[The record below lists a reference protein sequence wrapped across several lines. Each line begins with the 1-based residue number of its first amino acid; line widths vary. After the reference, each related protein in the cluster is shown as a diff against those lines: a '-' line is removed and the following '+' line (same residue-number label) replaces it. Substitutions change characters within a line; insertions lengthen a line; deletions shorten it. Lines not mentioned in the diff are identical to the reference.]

1 MIPVQ
6 TSSPTI
12 NNLGC
17 FYTNN
22 GLNVFTESINT
33 TQCEDVEKNNDTL
46 VCYIGGVTYF
56 IDSAWMTV
64 EKCLEICITTYG
76 FRYAGLNM

>member
-1 MIPVQ
+1 M
-6 TSSPTI
+6 
-12 NNLGC
+12 
-17 FYTNN
+17 
-22 GLNVFTESINT
+22 FTESMNT
-33 TQCEDVEKNNDTL
+33 TQCEDVEKINDTL
-46 VCYIGGVTYF
+46 VCYIGGITNF